1 MDHTNEG
8 CRIPV
13 HVLEGT
19 SQELSATRAHDFL
32 RETEKAAALY
42 LPLIPEVEQFPFTHL
57 LYVTQGKKVGEHTEQ
72 YNNSCTMPLLG
83 NNITKAYTSYD

>member
-1 MDHTNEG
+1 MDHADEG

-32 RETEKAAALY
+32 RETEKAAAPY
-42 LPLIPEVEQFPFTHL
+42 LPLIPEVEQFSFTHL

-72 YNNSCTMPLLG
+72 Y
-83 NNITKAYTSYD
+83 II